1 MDLVSDSMAG
11 VGECVSGVVSVL
23 GDTVDTVV
31 TSLTPDSVI
40 QLVLVLLGL
49 LLLTYLTLCLLYHL
63 IRGVYTFTWPWIL
76 SKITKPKLKE
86 KYGSWAVVTGST
98 QGIGREYAL
107 ALARQGLNIVLISRN
122 KQELENVANEI
133 KDTAK
138 VETAVIVA
146 DFSEADNIGKIVK
159 KVKALNHEI
168 GVLVNNVGMMG
179 PGYNMVGD
187 MDKKIVKE
195 LLTVNMLPVTMFCHA
210 FLPDM
215 VKRGRGAIINIS
227 SVAGLVPVPFLAVYS
242 ATQHY
247 ISAFTQAIAQ
257 EYSGSGVVIQ
267 EVDPC
272 QVDNAT
278 NKCLI
283 SSTSLLAPTP
293 AVYVNSA
300 VKTLGY
306 NNRTCGYW
314 SHSLMMT
321 LLLNMTPTIFSS
333 LVIWCCSKSQYKAT
347 IINNNNNVVS
357 GKKTPPPPQTPKA
370 QEQPKEQPK
379 PAKPAPAAAVQEKK

>member
-1 MDLVSDSMAG
+1 M
-11 VGECVSGVVSVL
+11 
-23 GDTVDTVV
+23 
-31 TSLTPDSVI
+31 
-40 QLVLVLLGL
+40 
-49 LLLTYLTLCLLYHL
+49 
-63 IRGVYTFTWPWIL
+63 
-76 SKITKPKLKE
+76 
-86 KYGSWAVVTGST
+86 
-98 QGIGREYAL
+98 
-107 ALARQGLNIVLISRN
+107 LISRN

-179 PGYNMVGD
+179 PCYNMVGD
-187 MDKKIVKE
+187 MDKKIVK
-195 LLTVNMLPVTMFCHA
+195 VVSSPVQASASFC
-210 FLPDM
+210 
-215 VKRGRGAIINIS
+215 
-227 SVAGLVPVPFLAVYS
+227 VAGVVDSEHAASHNVLPRLPPRHGEEGQGSHHQHQQRGGAGAGPLPGSVQRHPALHLSIHSGHCSRILRLWGRYTRSKFDDFAQLA
-242 ATQHY
+242 
-247 ISAFTQAIAQ
+247 FK
-257 EYSGSGVVIQ
+257 VVNLSFSQ
-267 EVDPC
+267 VDPC

-321 LLLNMTPTIFSS
+321 LLLNMTPTLFSS

-347 IINNNNNVVS
+347 IINNNNHVVS